1 MDYIFCKARWHQNRC
16 TVIDEA
22 TSTYNAAKA
31 QAGKMIKFTAGLAN
45 IIKDGKQI
53 SKI

>member
-1 MDYIFCKARWHQNRC
+1 MASEHRC

-22 TSTYNAAKA
+22 ASTYNAAKA
-31 QAGKMIKFTAGLAN
+31 LAGKMIKFTAGLAN

-53 SKI
+53 SEI

>member
-16 TVIDEA
+16 TVIEVA
-22 TSTYNAAKA
+22 STYNAAKA

>member
-16 TVIDEA
+16 AVIDEA
-22 TSTYNAAKA
+22 ASTHNAAKA